1 MAGHEKNLLAHSDS
15 VNELQAEKEQL
26 QRDIAD
32 LTQEPKSICAS
43 CQHRAGTWRHLEE
56 QIEQLTQERDK
67 LTEDLADWK
76 CMLQESRQMHWNA
89 LGQLEALR
97 AALRNPKLIAAVDK
111 LLSTEAE
118 VAEMP
123 REQADWF
130 NGKPGHADAFNVAR
144 TVKMLMLA
152 DAAITSPDD
161 SVVREDRTTQSN
173 QQHRTVEESSQVQAG
188 TSPAPAPQPKDGFD
202 GWIVGNNYRRRGRV
216 IATVG
221 KPNGEPWYEADDGTK
236 WSAYD
241 VRFKPD
247 EGAPAPEEK
256 A

>member
-1 MAGHEKNLLAHSDS
+1 
-15 VNELQAEKEQL
+15 
-26 QRDIAD
+26 
-32 LTQEPKSICAS
+32 LT
-43 CQHRAGTWRHLEE
+43 HD
-56 QIEQLTQERDK
+56 RDK
-67 LTEDLADWK
+67 LTEDLEDWK
-76 CMLQESRQMHWNA
+76 FMLQESRQMHWDA

-97 AALRNPKLIAAVDK
+97 AALRNAYNVRGGWGAMYEAWSAAFYEIKAILRPFVEA
-111 LLSTEAE
+111 ST
-118 VAEMP
+118 P
-123 REQADWF
+123 
-130 NGKPGHADAFNVAR
+130 P
-144 TVKMLMLA
+144 
-152 DAAITSPDD
+152 PY
-161 SVVREDRTTQSN
+161 SVVLEDRATQSN